1 MTIMANPFLRRATEY
16 VRDDAS
22 FLALVSPAPLTAFLA
37 KNKHRDD
44 MFEVPVRIIG
54 APGSGK
60 TMLATLAEFRMVEVI
75 LKDLTNQTNRDLASA
90 LNAAGFLENGKPRVA
105 AVRLPMESEYR
116 DFWELPY
123 EPAIKTKL
131 AFWLV
136 QARAMLGLIQNLT
149 ANPTRDTDG
158 IRFIPRGSYEA
169 QLDQIGGLTVAG
181 IRARALAVQ
190 KAIYPIAA
198 GLRPPN
204 IENLPP
210 DATAPYAPFDAI
222 QNIEIKWDGERII
235 VNPLVMLDDVHALHP
250 KQLEAM
256 FETLS
261 HREMKFGRWMMMRL
275 DALSPEAVLR
285 APGSQPSHNRSEGR
299 DFVNIHMQAQS
310 EGAFERHQFKTI
322 ALDMADRY
330 LPLVQALSS
339 RNATDF
345 SRLVPSETPKLT
357 PAQLKNLEADINRDQ
372 RKLHISQ
379 SRRADLD
386 QQVRIYLAG
395 TKSYDDTE
403 EVGLAMSRILMH
415 RYAIRLAHSTPS
427 LFEELEPDPTRP
439 VKANAGVAEGA
450 RLHLHSQYSRPLHY
464 GINALCNAS
473 NENAELFLQYA
484 GAMVAQIETRA
495 IRGQDLPLKAAAQ
508 EAALV
513 KKARSMMD
521 GWAFPYAQSVRLMVD
536 AIGQDCLEESLKPNA
551 PLGAGANA
559 IGIPEDDMKRLL
571 SSEDEDERELRMV
584 LKHAIANGAIKV
596 RREYNQGGKCWSL
609 IGLTGSGC
617 LVHGLTFKRGGF
629 LEKNLEYLREAAA

>member
-1 MTIMANPFLRRATEY
+1 
-16 VRDDAS
+16 
-22 FLALVSPAPLTAFLA
+22 
-37 KNKHRDD
+37 

-149 ANPTRDTDG
+149 ANRTRDTADG
-158 IRFIPRGSYEA
+158 IRFIARASYEA

-198 GLRPPN
+198 GLRPPK

-222 QNIEIKWDGERII
+222 QNIEIKWDGEPII

-285 APGSQPSHNRSEGR
+285 APGSQ
-299 DFVNIHMQAQS
+299 
-310 EGAFERHQFKTI
+310 TI
-322 ALDMADRY
+322 
-330 LPLVQALSS
+330 PQ
-339 RNATDF
+339 
-345 SRLVPSETPKLT
+345 P
-357 PAQLKNLEADINRDQ
+357 
-372 RKLHISQ
+372 
-379 SRRADLD
+379 
-386 QQVRIYLAG
+386 
-395 TKSYDDTE
+395 
-403 EVGLAMSRILMH
+403 
-415 RYAIRLAHSTPS
+415 
-427 LFEELEPDPTRP
+427 
-439 VKANAGVAEGA
+439 
-450 RLHLHSQYSRPLHY
+450 
-464 GINALCNAS
+464 
-473 NENAELFLQYA
+473 
-484 GAMVAQIETRA
+484 
-495 IRGQDLPLKAAAQ
+495 IRG
-508 EAALV
+508 
-513 KKARSMMD
+513 
-521 GWAFPYAQSVRLMVD
+521 
-536 AIGQDCLEESLKPNA
+536 
-551 PLGAGANA
+551 AG
-559 IGIPEDDMKRLL
+559 
-571 SSEDEDERELRMV
+571 LRQHS
-584 LKHAIANGAIKV
+584 HAGPIRK
-596 RREYNQGGKCWSL
+596 
-609 IGLTGSGC
+609 GLRTSPI
-617 LVHGLTFKRGGF
+617 
-629 LEKNLEYLREAAA
+629 